1 MKKIVKLTEAQ
12 LAKIVKKIIR
22 EQEMDGESEI
32 EDMDLKNLY
41 DYKLELY
48 EMAKD
53 IIGDDV
59 YQYELN
65 ELVKKLMETEK
76 RSSRHLAKEIL
87 RINNEIKK
95 YRSNEND

>member
-12 LAKIVKKIIR
+12 LAKIVKKILR

-53 IIGDDV
+53 IIGDDI

>member
-22 EQEMDGESEI
+22 EQEMGGESEI

>member
-12 LAKIVKKIIR
+12 LAKIVKKILR

-87 RINNEIKK
+87 RINNEIKN
-95 YRSNEND
+95 YHSNEND

>member
-12 LAKIVKKIIR
+12 LAKIVKKILR
-22 EQEMDGESEI
+22 EQEMDDESEI